1 MTIIII
7 IFDGRWKQSSWARD
21 WMIWLLIANGWL
33 CSHYTNSKPTRA
45 TIARPSC
52 VILGGGEI
60 LLPPPLPPWDLIPKA
75 QGIDIYLQIWIIHD
89 AVAMQN
95 KSKQQHTKKRRAD
108 VGAPKNH
115 HLGASPRVRRGFK
128 GLFCAFFFNCQ
139 RQQKQ
144 KQLAVSH
151 IRLHL
156 HDSQFTFGVTQ
167 PTWTHALTR
176 TGRGWVFSF
185 TQLLDTR
192 PNKRRGS
199 IDLTASA
206 AYVTYNYLPQ
216 LTGLLLW
223 FLNPLFA
230 VQWHQIGLQFDLEAT
245 CVRHYKDSI
254 ARAHRSGRLQTQTF
268 FFWCFSGTWKR
279 CAIIK
284 GKATRTFFYF
294 HPSPSSLAAAFTAF
308 TNETLT
314 HRRVALGARLGAAR
328 RGSVEPLDLC
338 AAVKEHSRVLLF
350 KGFNWGRVGRRRRY
364 TLLH

>member
-128 GLFCAFFFNCQ
+128 GLFCAFFLTVNDS
-139 RQQKQ
+139 RNRSSWP
-144 KQLAVSH
+144 LVTSDYIYT
-151 IRLHL
+151 IRNLHSASR
-156 HDSQFTFGVTQ
+156 SQHEHT
-167 PTWTHALTR
+167 
-176 TGRGWVFSF
+176 
-185 TQLLDTR
+185 
-192 PNKRRGS
+192 
-199 IDLTASA
+199 
-206 AYVTYNYLPQ
+206 
-216 LTGLLLW
+216 
-223 FLNPLFA
+223 
-230 VQWHQIGLQFDLEAT
+230 
-245 CVRHYKDSI
+245 
-254 ARAHRSGRLQTQTF
+254 
-268 FFWCFSGTWKR
+268 
-279 CAIIK
+279 
-284 GKATRTFFYF
+284 
-294 HPSPSSLAAAFTAF
+294 
-308 TNETLT
+308 
-314 HRRVALGARLGAAR
+314 
-328 RGSVEPLDLC
+328 
-338 AAVKEHSRVLLF
+338 HSR
-350 KGFNWGRVGRRRRY
+350 GRAGGGCSVSRSCWTPDRTREEDQSI
-364 TLLH
+364 